1 MCDCSWLAGA
11 ATLNAQGPGTASHFP
26 LGNYFEELRGS
37 QSKGDLRVASG
48 SEMHVGTTGRNKRTG
63 TASMIGTGIVSTL
76 KTVKTK
82 LVSVFITKFASDVD
96 SKTLHQYLK
105 DSRVNR
111 DAKLSI
117 YGAGSAL

>member
-1 MCDCSWLAGA
+1 M
-11 ATLNAQGPGTASHFP
+11 
-26 LGNYFEELRGS
+26 E
-37 QSKGDLRVASG
+37 KVASG
-48 SEMHVGTTGRNKRTG
+48 SEMHVGTTGRNEGPG

-82 LVSVFITKFASDVD
+82 LVIVFTTKFASDVD
-96 SKTLHQYLK
+96 AKTLHHQHLK
-105 DSRVNR
+105 DSRVSR

>member
-1 MCDCSWLAGA
+1 M
-11 ATLNAQGPGTASHFP
+11 
-26 LGNYFEELRGS
+26 E
-37 QSKGDLRVASG
+37 KVASG
-48 SEMHVGTTGRNKRTG
+48 SEMHVGTTGRNEGPG

-82 LVSVFITKFASDVD
+82 LVIMKNLCKFSSDVD
-96 SKTLHQYLK
+96 AKTLHQYLK
-105 DSRVNR
+105 DSRVSR